1 MIMSIMPK
9 STKPQKTISVA
20 KYAKKLG
27 VSPQVIYQRIATG
40 KLVEGKDW
48 ITERQERF
56 LKRIVVKSSVRSK
69 K

>member
-1 MIMSIMPK
+1 MPK
-9 STKPQKTISVA
+9 TTKTPKTISVA

-56 LKRIVVKSSVRSK
+56 LKRIVVKGKIRK
-69 K
+69 